1 MRLIS
6 NTIPFYSFIQSSITS
21 GAAKVLARPSIIL
34 MEDNLASGISSD
46 GSSVE
51 GVGEFVGGIGLSNRP
66 NEGRV
71 VAGQRVITNWSAA
84 DEGSG
89 CTAEF
94 GTVTFF
100 VRKNRKS

>member
-1 MRLIS
+1 
-6 NTIPFYSFIQSSITS
+6 
-21 GAAKVLARPSIIL
+21 

-94 GTVTFF
+94 GTAGQRFQTQQY
-100 VRKNRKS
+100 NQIPHQQLTSW